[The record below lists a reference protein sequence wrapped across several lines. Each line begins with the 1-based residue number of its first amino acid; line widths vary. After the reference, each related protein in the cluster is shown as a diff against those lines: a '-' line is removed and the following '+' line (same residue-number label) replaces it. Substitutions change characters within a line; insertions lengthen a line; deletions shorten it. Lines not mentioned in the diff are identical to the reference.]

1 MTGSRTSSVKI
12 FSVSSGVGE
21 GDGFGFAGSWL
32 EICVAASVNKAAM
45 TRRPV
50 VRFSHI
56 VGIGCLM
63 PGRSLRCLI
72 KFFTQRR
79 KVTQRRKGAPEA
91 FDQPLRLC
99 VTLRLCVNI
108 SFTFCAPEP

>member
-12 FSVSSGVGE
+12 FSVSSGVGDGS

-32 EICVAASVNKAAM
+32 EICVAASANKAAM

-50 VRFSHI
+50 VRFSQHI

-63 PGRSLRCLI
+63 PRKSERCHKKAQKAQKKFYLDLLLSINVLCFLCLFVAMFFVPGLGRL
-72 KFFTQRR
+72 
-79 KVTQRRKGAPEA
+79 
-91 FDQPLRLC
+91 
-99 VTLRLCVNI
+99 
-108 SFTFCAPEP
+108 